1 MSENKKVVVK
11 VDVHD
16 NKDKRN
22 ALKSV
27 SSLQGINSI
36 AMDMK
41 DKKLTVIGDIDPV
54 CIVSK
59 LKKWHPTI
67 LTVGLA
73 KDVKKDDKNDDDK
86 KKKEQEV
93 DFKKWLEYNRYY
105 YPYYMPQQYGVRS
118 VDEYPNNCVI
128 C

>member
-16 NKDKRN
+16 DKDKRN

-27 SSLQGINSI
+27 SSLQGIESI

-67 LTVGLA
+67 LTVGPA
-73 KDVKKDDKNDDDK
+73 KDDKKGDDK
-86 KKKEQEV
+86 KKKEQEE

-105 YPYYMPQQYGVRS
+105 YPYYMPQQYGVCT